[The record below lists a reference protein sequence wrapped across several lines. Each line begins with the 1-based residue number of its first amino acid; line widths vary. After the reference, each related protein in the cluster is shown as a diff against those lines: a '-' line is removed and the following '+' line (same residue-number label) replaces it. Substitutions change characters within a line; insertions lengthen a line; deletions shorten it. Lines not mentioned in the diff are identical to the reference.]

1 MTKLYTHIEK
11 YHPAGVLVKIET
23 YFYNH
28 FILSGLKQIE
38 VQNTNKN
45 YLK

>member
-11 YHPAGVLVKIET
+11 YHPVGVLVKIEI

-28 FILSGLKQIE
+28 FIL
-38 VQNTNKN
+38 
-45 YLK
+45 